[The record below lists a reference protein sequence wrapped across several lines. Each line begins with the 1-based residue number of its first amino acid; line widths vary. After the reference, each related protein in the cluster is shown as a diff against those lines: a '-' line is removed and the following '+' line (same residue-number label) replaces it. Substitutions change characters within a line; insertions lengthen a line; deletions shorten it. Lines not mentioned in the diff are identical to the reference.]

1 MAPITQ
7 GQRPAEHPPMSLLA
21 ILTTCDESLEDAL
34 LAARR
39 SLLTLRGEPI
49 EPDLRRIAKGGPA
62 MLRVTLRNDLRAARF
77 AAWYAAKGFDV
88 ERMVELAER
97 YRRIAWY
104 TWRVYRAAMR
114 EEQAAAAVAA
124 IQLASKGRVA

>member
-1 MAPITQ
+1 
-7 GQRPAEHPPMSLLA
+7 MSPLVLL
-21 ILTTCDESLEDAL
+21 LTGDESLEDAF

-49 EPDLRRIAKGGPA
+49 EPDLRRIAKGGAA

-114 EEQAAAAVAA
+114 EEQAAVVVAAV
-124 IQLASKGRVA
+124 QLGAKGRAA